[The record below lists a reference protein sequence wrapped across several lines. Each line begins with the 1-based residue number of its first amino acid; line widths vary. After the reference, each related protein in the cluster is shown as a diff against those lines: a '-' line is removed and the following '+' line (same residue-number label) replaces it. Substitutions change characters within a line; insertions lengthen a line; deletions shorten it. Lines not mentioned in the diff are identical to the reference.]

1 MVLADGQGMP
11 IQVNGGVLCNG
22 HLANVLARLNITGQC
37 ILTTSCESI
46 SIDRTRQISGGHKRN
61 RICREMLRHHSHVAG
76 FGFLRLHVGD
86 FLGLRINMVD
96 LWIKS
101 FRIQSA
107 EGHGDGAYRL
117 DLLLA
122 VPQGNVQQ
130 EALLRLGVFLRR
142 KLLPDGL
149 ALFLRHLCRSQ
160 RDLTGREGQGGAV
173 AGNGHGDAG
182 SGLGRQGECLRLLR
196 QAAIVAEDRGIL

>member
-1 MVLADGQGMP
+1 
-11 IQVNGGVLCNG
+11 
-22 HLANVLARLNITGQC
+22 
-37 ILTTSCESI
+37 
-46 SIDRTRQISGGHKRN
+46 
-61 RICREMLRHHSHVAG
+61 MLRNHSHVAG

-86 FLGLRINMVD
+86 FLGLRIDMVN
-96 LWIKS
+96 LGVKPLG
-101 FRIQSA
+101 IQAA

-160 RDLTGREGQGGAV
+160 RDLTDREGQGGAV

-182 SGLGRQGECLRLLR
+182 FGLGRQGECLRLLR